1 MAQNILIFRRG
12 SIGDAVVSLPA
23 LCAIREQYPESELR
37 ILTNT
42 PIMGRAAQLESLFG
56 RSDLI
61 SDYFVF
67 PPGGGIS
74 LMQQTRKSI
83 KTWSPH
89 KLIYLSE
96 PSRRMALAKE
106 FLFFKSC
113 GISSIEGMPFANA
126 LRQYQSKS
134 SSLWESESE
143 RLLRVVG
150 LSWPSTFGLDF
161 EPSEENQAAKLI
173 ADAFDDI
180 PHIALCVGGKLPDK
194 DWGDSNWQ
202 MVLKSISEAYPALGL
217 LLIGAEDESERSLS
231 LAQNWQGPVLDLCG
245 KTDPRVSALA
255 MKKAEFYLGHDSG
268 PMHLAALMKRRC
280 IAIFSVR
287 AKPGVWF
294 PFGDNNHIFYPQ
306 EMRDQVSNKAGFRTA
321 GSSILSIKSEDV
333 IEACLSCMSAL
344 K

>member
-106 FLFFKSC
+106 FLFFNILTAPGLPTEILKGR
-113 GISSIEGMPFANA
+113 GILFRGEVYVEG
-126 LRQYQSKS
+126 
-134 SSLWESESE
+134 
-143 RLLRVVG
+143 
-150 LSWPSTFGLDF
+150 
-161 EPSEENQAAKLI
+161 
-173 ADAFDDI
+173 
-180 PHIALCVGGKLPDK
+180 
-194 DWGDSNWQ
+194 
-202 MVLKSISEAYPALGL
+202 
-217 LLIGAEDESERSLS
+217 
-231 LAQNWQGPVLDLCG
+231 
-245 KTDPRVSALA
+245 
-255 MKKAEFYLGHDSG
+255 
-268 PMHLAALMKRRC
+268 
-280 IAIFSVR
+280 
-287 AKPGVWF
+287 
-294 PFGDNNHIFYPQ
+294 
-306 EMRDQVSNKAGFRTA
+306 GF
-321 GSSILSIKSEDV
+321 
-333 IEACLSCMSAL
+333 
-344 K
+344 